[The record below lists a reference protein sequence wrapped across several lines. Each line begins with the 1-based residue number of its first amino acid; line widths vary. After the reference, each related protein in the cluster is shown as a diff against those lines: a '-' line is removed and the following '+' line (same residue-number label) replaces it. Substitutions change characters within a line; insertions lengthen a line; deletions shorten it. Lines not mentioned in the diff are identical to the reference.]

1 MGWGAALGG
10 RTPPGLLLLML
21 MPSPRGDISLE
32 RATFPPGSSP
42 SCISPPPHAGVNT
55 GAVGSYIYDKDPEA
69 KNQP

>member
-1 MGWGAALGG
+1 MPRLGL
-10 RTPPGLLLLML
+10 PQ
-21 MPSPRGDISLE
+21 PRWDIFLE

-42 SCISPPPHAGVNT
+42 SCISPRAGVNT